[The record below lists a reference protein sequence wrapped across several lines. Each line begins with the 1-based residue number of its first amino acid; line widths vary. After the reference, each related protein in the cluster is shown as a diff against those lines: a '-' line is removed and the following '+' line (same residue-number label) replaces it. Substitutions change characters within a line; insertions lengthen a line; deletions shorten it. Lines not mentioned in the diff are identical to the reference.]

1 MVFTFLFF
9 NRDSIQATCSLPS
22 QVSVACPAKPMS
34 KGGELT
40 AADSSSIGVGLA
52 FSFGSCGYTIC
63 YLMKIENLGSC
74 GENSTLFEKP
84 LQITRKKIGS
94 RPVSTACVEFAP
106 GAWSVLGAVS
116 MLAVVLVA
124 VNMLPEPQICQG
136 KPLRSVNC

>member
-1 MVFTFLFF
+1 MTNQYFMGLILLIPKYPRKINHYQPGFHDMVFTFLFF
-9 NRDSIQATCSLPS
+9 NRDSIQETCSLPS

-74 GENSTLFEKP
+74 SENSTL
-84 LQITRKKIGS
+84 LQITRKKMAAALFQ
-94 RPVSTACVEFAP
+94 RPVLSLP
-106 GAWSVLGAVS
+106 QVLGQFWV
-116 MLAVVLVA
+116 
-124 VNMLPEPQICQG
+124 P
-136 KPLRSVNC
+136 